1 MDEDDEDGNE
11 TANSTKHSL
20 GNSYQIHSNGNNY
33 QQQQHFHLRDGETHL
48 KNMLESKQREIEYVS
63 SQLTSERKQ
72 NKSIADEYEKRLAIA
87 EAEKERAL
95 MNRNQTHELLVENK
109 GKSIELEEMNEKL
122 RSKIKSIESEN
133 SHLVGELESTK
144 LMLSDVQIKYN
155 MVEKN
160 VIYNADRNTDNILK
174 QAQERHN
181 AQIAMMQQQVD
192 SLKSKHENLEHEH
205 KNLEIRYKE
214 LQRSRESMLIEK
226 SEIINQLNK
235 NLEEAQRQCQDL
247 LSRPDLSHENRHLQ
261 NIVRSVESQS
271 EEMSRTI
278 NKLQKRLQE
287 QTAEMELM
295 DSIVQ
300 ECGGN
305 NISFSE
311 STKFIH
317 RDPLKN
323 VNASTPV
330 TSEAR
335 LVRVKEELCKSL
347 SNIKNKRKEI
357 KIYEKQLQEKDQ
369 EIKQLRFDENKALVQ
384 MNQFRD
390 ETIRLES
397 KLKIC
402 EKELDKKQQEL
413 LQRVISN
420 NPIDEK
426 TKSLQKQKEKLESE
440 LNSIKSDYE
449 RLNIENG
456 ELFENENKWAEKVLQ
471 LESDSKSL
479 QEASKAIED
488 LKCEKEKNQLLDDE
502 LKRLRANSEK
512 IDQAVQKDAD
522 EGEFHDA
529 MNYSRGFY
537 WANVDR

>member
-1 MDEDDEDGNE
+1 LEEDDDDVNE
-11 TANSTKHSL
+11 TMNSTKFSN
-20 GNSYQIHSNGNNY
+20 GNSYHNHSNSNQY
-33 QQQQHFHLRDGETHL
+33 QQQPFPLRDGETHL
-48 KNMLESKQREIEYVS
+48 KNMLDSKKREIDYVT
-63 SQLTSERKQ
+63 SQLTAERKQ
-72 NKSIADEYEKRLAIA
+72 NKSVVDEYEKRLAIA

-109 GKSIELEEMNEKL
+109 GRSIELEDGNEKL
-122 RSKIKSIESEN
+122 RSKIRSLETEN
-133 SHLVGELESTK
+133 SNLVGELESTK

-160 VIYNADRNTDNILK
+160 VMFNADRNTDNILK
-174 QAQERHN
+174 QAQERHS

-192 SLKSKHENLEHEH
+192 GLKSKFDDLEHDH

-226 SEIINQLNK
+226 SEIINHLNK
-235 NLEEAQRQCQDL
+235 NLEDAQRQCQDL
-247 LSRPDLSHENRHLQ
+247 LSRPNLSQENRQLQ
-261 NIVRSVESQS
+261 NIVRSVESQK
-271 EEMSRTI
+271 EEMNRTI

-287 QTAEMELM
+287 QTSEMELM

-335 LVRVKEELCKSL
+335 LARVKEELCKSL
-347 SNIKNKRKEI
+347 NNIKNKREEI
-357 KIYEKQLQEKDQ
+357 KICEIQLQEKDE
-369 EIKQLRFDENKALVQ
+369 EIKQLKSDENKALVQ
-384 MNQFRD
+384 MNHYRD

-397 KLKIC
+397 KTKIL
-402 EKELDKKQQEL
+402 EKEVEKKRQEL
-413 LQRVISN
+413 SQKIASC
-420 NPIDEK
+420 PTDEK
-426 TKSLQKQKEKLESE
+426 YEEKIQILLKQKQTLEKE

-449 RLNIENG
+449 RLTMKNG
-456 ELFENENKWAEKVLQ
+456 ELVEKENQWAEKVHVLESELKSPQDASKVLEDLQREREKNRQ
-471 LESDSKSL
+471 LE
-479 QEASKAIED
+479 ED
-488 LKCEKEKNQLLDDE
+488 LKK
-502 LKRLRANSEK
+502 LKV
-512 IDQAVQKDAD
+512 DQENGD
-522 EGEFHDA
+522 EGELEIK
-529 MNYSRGFY
+529 
-537 WANVDR
+537 

>member
-11 TANSTKHSL
+11 TANSTKHSI
-20 GNSYQIHSNGNNY
+20 GNSYQNHSNGNNY
-33 QQQQHFHLRDGETHL
+33 QQQPPFHLRDGETHL

-63 SQLTSERKQ
+63 SQLTTERKQ
-72 NKSIADEYEKRLAIA
+72 NKSITDEYEKRLAIA

-109 GKSIELEEMNEKL
+109 GKSIELEETNEKL

-174 QAQERHN
+174 QAQERHS

-205 KNLEIRYKE
+205 KNMEIRYKE

-305 NISFSE
+305 NVSFSE

-323 VNASTPV
+323 VNASTPF

-335 LVRVKEELCKSL
+335 LARVKEELCKSL
-347 SNIKNKRKEI
+347 SNIKNKREEI

-369 EIKQLRFDENKALVQ
+369 EIKQLTFDENKALVQ
-384 MNQFRD
+384 MNHYRD
-390 ETIRLES
+390 ETIRLDS

-413 LQRVISN
+413 LQRAISN

-426 TKSLQKQKEKLESE
+426 TKNLQKQKEKLESE

-471 LESDSKSL
+471 LESDSESL

-488 LKCEKEKNQLLDDE
+488 LKNEKEKNRLLDDE
-502 LKRLRANSEK
+502 LKRLKANSEK
-512 IDQAVQKDAD
+512 IDQGVQKEAD
-522 EGEFHDA
+522 EGKFYDA
-529 MNYSRGFY
+529 MNYSRDFY
-537 WANVDR
+537 WDDADR